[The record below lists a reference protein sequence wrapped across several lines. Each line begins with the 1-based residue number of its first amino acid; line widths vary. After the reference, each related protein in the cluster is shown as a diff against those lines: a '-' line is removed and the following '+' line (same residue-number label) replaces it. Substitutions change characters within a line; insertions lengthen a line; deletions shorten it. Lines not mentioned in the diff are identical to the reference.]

1 MTNWRPLID
10 HLSAPDQDY
19 VLITVGAARGSTPRD
34 TGTKMLV
41 SSTDVVGTIGG
52 GQLEY
57 VAIDNARALLSGDG
71 SDTELMQLPLGPELA
86 QCCGGYTELALT
98 RIGRADQN
106 WLDQIKQTLDAQQRG
121 ALLTYWQNGTVTRDL
136 VSFDQISQIAD
147 EDLQQAV
154 QDADQFGTAS
164 VIEAEKYSGIFTL
177 VEPIEQNRF
186 NLFLF
191 GAGHVGRAIVHTL
204 SPLPCTI
211 HWVDS
216 RNDEFPKVL
225 PGNVQQIIAPNPS
238 EILHKA
244 PANSYFLIMTHSHQ
258 LDMELVAEIL
268 KKKECAYL
276 GLIGSMTKRARFFK
290 RLKAQGYTDTDLQR
304 VTCPVG
310 IAGTGGKHPTEIAI
324 SVSAEILQ
332 TYNERQRQ
340 LENGTDVQDISLRM
354 KAH

>member
-1 MTNWRPLID
+1 MTNWRALID
-10 HLSAPDQDY
+10 PLHAADQEY

-41 SSTDVVGTIGG
+41 GRKNVIGTIGG

-57 VAIDNARALLSGDG
+57 VAIDKARSLLCGDG
-71 SDTELMQLPLGPELA
+71 PGAVLMQLPLGPELA

-98 RIGRADQN
+98 RIGPDDQK
-106 WLDQIKQTLDAQQRG
+106 WLDQIKQTLSLGQRG
-121 ALLTYWQNGTVTRDL
+121 ALLTHWQGGSASRDL
-136 VSFDQISQIAD
+136 ILFDQMPQILD
-147 EDLQQAV
+147 DDLQRAV
-154 QDADQFGTAS
+154 QEADQFGTAS

-211 HWVDS
+211 HWIDS
-216 RNDEFPKVL
+216 RKDEFPQNTPENIQK
-225 PGNVQQIIAPNPS
+225 IIAENPT
-238 EILHKA
+238 ELLHKA

-258 LDMELVAEIL
+258 LDMELVSEIL

-276 GLIGSMTKRARFFK
+276 GLIGSLTKKARFFK

-310 IAGTGGKHPTEIAI
+310 IADTGGKHPTEIAI
-324 SVSAEILQ
+324 SVAAEILQ

-340 LENGTDVQDISLRM
+340 LEDGTDVERISLRA